1 MLSSVEVDRAE
12 LAAELRLVVT
22 RLSRQL
28 RQQSTGDLSPT
39 TLSALFTIRRH
50 GPLTLGELATQEQV
64 APPTITRMVT
74 RLEALGLVTR
84 TTDRDDRRIC
94 RVEITRQGAK
104 ELERVRRRRTAWL
117 TTRLRQLAPDELA
130 RLADTVSLL
139 ERLVEDPR

>member
-39 TLSALFTIRRH
+39 TISALFTIRRH
-50 GPLTLGELATQEQV
+50 GPLTLGELAAQEQV
-64 APPTITRMVT
+64 APPTITRMVG
-74 RLEALGLVTR
+74 RLESLGLVTR
-84 TTDRDDRRIC
+84 TTDRDDRRVC

-117 TTRLRQLAPDELA
+117 ATRLRQLEPDELA